1 MASNYEGY
9 KSPLSTRYA
18 SKEMQFLFSDQNKFS
33 TWRRLW
39 VWLAK
44 AESRLGLEISDA
56 QIAEMELQIS
66 NIDFEAAAAEERLT
80 RHDVMAHVHVFA
92 KQCPSAAPVIHLG
105 ATSCY
110 VGDNT
115 DLIVL
120 RDALKLLLPRVAS
133 VIARLSQ
140 FAQSY
145 KDQPTLGFT
154 HLQPAQLTTVGKR
167 ACLWI
172 QDLIMDERALSRC
185 LEDLRFRGVKGTTGT
200 QASFLQLFNGDGEKV
215 KQLDLLVTELA
226 GFQKAYAVTGQTYS
240 RKVDVEI
247 VAALASLGT
256 TIHKMCSDLRI
267 LASRKELEEPFES
280 TQIGSSAMPYKRNPM
295 RSERCCALAR
305 HLITL
310 FSSAANTHATQWLE
324 RTLDDSANRRLT
336 LSEAF
341 LAADAALLTLL
352 NISQGLVVYPKVIER
367 HISQELPFMST
378 ENIIMAMVKAGGD
391 RQVCHEKIRVLSQEA
406 GAQVK
411 QHGKDNDLVD
421 RVRKDPYFSPILE
434 QLDTI
439 LDAKTFT
446 GRASEQVGEFVK
458 EEVEPVLARYS
469 EALKNVQDVKLNI

>member
-39 VWLAK
+39 VWLAR
-44 AESRLGLEISDA
+44 AESRLGLEISDS
-56 QIAEMELQIS
+56 QIAEMESQIS

-120 RDALKLLLPRVAS
+120 RDSLKLLLPRVAS
-133 VIARLSQ
+133 VIAQLSQ

-172 QDLIMDERALSRC
+172 QDLIMDERALNRC

-215 KQLDLLVTELA
+215 KQLDQLVTELA
-226 GFQKAYAVTGQTYS
+226 GFKKAYAVTGQTYS

-247 VAALASLGT
+247 VGALSSLGT

-367 HISQELPFMST
+367 HIAQELPFMST

-411 QHGKDNDLVD
+411 QHGKDNDLVE

-446 GRASEQVGEFVK
+446 GRASDQVGEFVK

-469 EALKNVQDVKLNI
+469 DALKNVQDVKLNI